1 MNSTHLQTP
10 VQRKDLDGLAA
21 GERLLLEGTI
31 YTLRDQAHQ
40 RLCTMLECG
49 EELPFPLQDAV
60 IYYAGPS
67 PAPPGYPIGSVGPTT
82 SSRMDPYTPALLAQG
97 VALMIGKGQRSPVVR
112 RAIKEHGAVYC
123 AAWGGAGA
131 LLAERVRSARI
142 LAFPELG
149 PEAVY
154 ELVVEDFPV
163 VVINDTRG
171 RDAYEMARSTP

>member
-1 MNSTHLQTP
+1 MEPTRLRTP
-10 VQRKDLDGLAA
+10 VRKEELSACSA
-21 GERLLLEGTI
+21 GERLLLEGVL

-40 RLCTMLECG
+40 RLCAMLEKG
-49 EELPFPLQDAV
+49 EKLPFPLQGAA

-67 PAPPGYPIGSVGPTT
+67 PAPPGRPIGSVGPTT
-82 SSRMDPYTPALLAQG
+82 SSRMDPYTPTLLEHG
-97 VALMIGKGQRSPVVR
+97 LALMIGKGQRSPAVR
-112 RAIKEHGAVYC
+112 EAIREQGALYC

-131 LLAERVRSARI
+131 LLAERVCRARV

-163 VVINDTRG
+163 VVINDPRG
-171 RDAYEMARSTP
+171 GDAYEMVRRNP